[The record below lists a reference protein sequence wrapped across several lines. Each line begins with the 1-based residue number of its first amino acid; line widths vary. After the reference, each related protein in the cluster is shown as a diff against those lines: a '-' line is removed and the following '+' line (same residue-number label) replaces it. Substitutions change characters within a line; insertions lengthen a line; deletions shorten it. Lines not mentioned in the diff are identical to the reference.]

1 VEVALTRMAR
11 PHADLTIESLAERVA
26 ALESGAPIRDTLM
39 QDASVSERPA
49 LAAKKAPAAAAP
61 KPAPEVEPAPPAAAP
76 IAPPPRAS
84 GESVKLD
91 VASVK
96 RAWPAVVAEFKKRKP
111 SRGHAFDGT
120 EAETDG
126 ELLIVEFPAGQA
138 LAMELVGDG
147 ESLALLRRCVGTVLG
162 VEPPLEYRLGRS
174 GRSKPAKA
182 PAPKEA
188 EPAKPVEP
196 ADAPQTAPA
205 PAKAAEAAPPAAHA
219 SGENMSDADLE
230 AQVIAELGAQVL
242 GESDAQ

>member
-1 VEVALTRMAR
+1 
-11 PHADLTIESLAERVA
+11 
-26 ALESGAPIRDTLM
+26 
-39 QDASVSERPA
+39 
-49 LAAKKAPAAAAP
+49 
-61 KPAPEVEPAPPAAAP
+61 
-76 IAPPPRAS
+76 
-84 GESVKLD
+84 VKLD

-96 RAWPAVVAEFKKRKP
+96 RAWPAVIAEFKKRKP

-138 LAMELVGDG
+138 LAMDLVGDG

-188 EPAKPVEP
+188 EPAEP
-196 ADAPQTAPA
+196 ADAPHTAPA
-205 PAKAAEAAPPAAHA
+205 PAKAAEEAPSTPDA
-219 SGENMSDADLE
+219 SGEDVSDADLE

-242 GESDAQ
+242 GESDSD